1 MSERRELPVLLD
13 RRDDGVAVVTLNRPE
28 ARNAFG
34 GGMGEALGE
43 AYTACDEDDGVRAV
57 VLTGAGRAFC
67 AGADLAPR
75 SETFRSQRG
84 SSTFSASPVDP
95 APWQIRKPVIAAI
108 NGHAVGLGM
117 TLALQCDIRLVA
129 DDAKCGVVHVR
140 RGVIPDA
147 HAHWIVPR
155 VVGLSRAAEILLT
168 GRLFTGPEVV
178 AMGLASRSLPAEEVL
193 PAALEL
199 AADIAAN
206 TAPLSVAISKR
217 LLWQSSTLTR
227 QQMEHLETELH
238 HVVMGRPDAAEGV
251 LAFLE
256 KRQPAWTLSPTED
269 WPAWPEPGDPGADD
283 GR

>member
-1 MSERRELPVLLD
+1 
-13 RRDDGVAVVTLNRPE
+13 
-28 ARNAFG
+28 
-34 GGMGEALGE
+34 MGRLLGE
-43 AYTACDEDDGVRAV
+43 AYAACDLDDAVRAV
-57 VLTGAGRAFC
+57 VVTGAGRAFC
-67 AGADLAPR
+67 AGADRGGR
-75 SETFRSQRG
+75 SETFANQRG
-84 SSTFSASPVDP
+84 SSSFSASPVDP

-117 TLALQCDIRLVA
+117 TLALQCDIRFVA

-155 VVGLSRAAEILLT
+155 LVGLSRAAEVLLS
-168 GRLFTGPEVV
+168 GRLFVGPEVV
-178 AMGLASRSLPAEEVL
+178 EIGLASRCLPTAEVV

-217 LLWQSSTLTR
+217 LLWQSFAVTR

-251 LAFLE
+251 LAFLD
-256 KRQPAWTLSPTED
+256 KRQPAWTLSPTRD
-269 WPAWPEPGDPGADD
+269 WPAWPEPGVSGVDAS
-283 GR
+283 R